1 MTHGPSGGIPAQY
14 VPSVNEAW
22 SRFADEI
29 GAEFTKSWA
38 WFSNN
43 PNRRSPDVRAT
54 VGQLTITFDLYKQ
67 WPGIVANTRVR
78 APFWSKDGFWFRVHH
93 NTWFSALAKLFGM
106 QDIVLGHPK
115 FDHDFIIQANDKS
128 RLQALF
134 DNAEIRELIG
144 WQASVGPR
152 PKTPFR
158 IKRLRGQEVSALYLD
173 FDSEIVDIERLK
185 SYYTLFAATLTQLC
199 EIGSASTIA
208 PKHVRLPSR

>member
-1 MTHGPSGGIPAQY
+1 MRYVPTPGIPAPHL
-14 VPSVNEAW
+14 PSVNEAW
-22 SRFADEI
+22 RRFADEI

-43 PNRRSPDVRAT
+43 SNRRSPEVRAT
-54 VGQLTITFDLYKQ
+54 VGQLTITFDLYRR
-67 WPGIVANTRVR
+67 WPRIMSSTRVR

-93 NTWFSALAKLFGM
+93 NTWFSALGRLFGM
-106 QDIVLGHPK
+106 QDIVLGHGN
-115 FDHDFIIQANDKS
+115 FDRDFTIQANDKS

-144 WQASVGPR
+144 WQASAGRR

-158 IKRLRGQEVSALYLD
+158 IKRLRGDEVSVLYLD
-173 FDSEIVDIERLK
+173 FDSEIVDVERLK
-185 SYYTLFAATLTQLC
+185 SYYRLFAVTLTQLC

-208 PKHVRLPSR
+208 PQPPRVPSR